1 MPHRDRRLI
10 AKDLSFAPTMGH
22 IKRGWEK
29 LYRAAVLNVDPGKRL
44 KRIEEAEV
52 AIRER
57 LGRLSLSQGSN
68 GKEQD
73 AITQALHILSLLR
86 QGCPTG

>member
-10 AKDLSFAPTMGH
+10 PKDLSFAPTMRH
-22 IKRGWEK
+22 IKRDWEK
-29 LYRAAVLNVDPGKRL
+29 LYRAAVLNVDLGKRL
-44 KRIEEAEV
+44 KRIEKAEV

-57 LGRLSLSQGSN
+57 LGRLSLSQGSD

-86 QGCPTG
+86 QGGPTG